1 MLGGVSFSFY
11 NVGKLIYEG
20 FIDICGILNKK
31 IRIIFLCVL
40 RNLHW
45 CLGRVGRITKFAF
58 Q

>member
-20 FIDICGILNKK
+20 FINNCGILNKK
-31 IRIIFLCVL
+31 IGIMFLRVL

-45 CLGRVGRITKFAF
+45 CHGRVGRITKFAF